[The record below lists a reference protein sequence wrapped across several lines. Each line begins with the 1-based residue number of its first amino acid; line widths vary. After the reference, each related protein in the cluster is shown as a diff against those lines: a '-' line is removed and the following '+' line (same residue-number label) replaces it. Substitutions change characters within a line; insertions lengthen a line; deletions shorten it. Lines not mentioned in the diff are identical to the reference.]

1 MSSETLFAQTAHRA
15 YAASVAAFVPRHRL
29 DVPRARSVIVFCFAL
44 LAGAYVTLQRHSGV
58 TTLPEELKP
67 PGNIFF
73 LEKISFSWTH

>member
-1 MSSETLFAQTAHRA
+1 MNLLTVNLIFSTLVFWL
-15 YAASVAAFVPRHRL
+15 AARIY
-29 DVPRARSVIVFCFAL
+29 VPRAQSVIVFCFAL

-67 PGNIFF
+67 PGNIFS